1 MPAPQRNSSPY
12 PLPSALA
19 AQSRFVKLGR
29 SNVPALLAHPDP
41 QWKRPCPT
49 VIWMHGRTVSKE
61 LDNGRYLRWIRAG
74 IAACAIDLP
83 GHGERYEID
92 RQHPAETLGVLAQA
106 IGEID
111 GVVEALADPVF
122 GGAFDLDRLGIGGM
136 SAGGM
141 VTLRRLC
148 DDHPFMCAA
157 VESTAGNLGLLYG
170 GVRAGLVA
178 TAPAAHAPDRLEPL
192 DPIRH
197 LANWRPIPL
206 LALHSAA
213 DQVVPV
219 DCISSFLDAVRTRF
233 PSPPNPDPILH
244 TWDRTGAPDEH
255 SGFGRVAAEA
265 KTRQVDFFTQVFGL
279 SASGPPRP

>member
-1 MPAPQRNSSPY
+1 MAAPQRNSSPY

-19 AQSRFVKLGR
+19 AQTRFVKLGR
-29 SNVPALLAHPDP
+29 AGVPTLLAHPD
-41 QWKRPCPT
+41 WKTPCPT

-92 RQHPAETLGVLAQA
+92 RQQPDQTLGVLAQA

-111 GVVEALADPVF
+111 GVIEALADPAF
-122 GGAFDLDRLGIGGM
+122 GGGGAFDLDRLGIGGM

-148 DDHPFMCAA
+148 DDHPFVCVA
-157 VESTAGNLGLLYG
+157 VESTAGNLEMLYG
-170 GVRAGLVA
+170 GIRASLVA
-178 TAPAAHAPDRLEPL
+178 AAPAAHAPDRIEPL

-197 LANWRPIPL
+197 IDGWRPIPL
-206 LALHSAA
+206 LALHSNA

-219 DCISSFLDAVRTRF
+219 ECISSFIDAVRASF
-233 PSPPNPDPILH
+233 PTPPNPDPILH
-244 TWDRTGAPDEH
+244 TWDQTGAPDEH
-255 SGFGRVAAEA
+255 SGFGRMAAEA
-265 KTRQVDFFTQVFGL
+265 KTRQVEFFTRVFDL
-279 SASGPPRP
+279 SAPNPQEP